1 MEAGKKNTGDNK
13 KYRAVFSDID
23 GTLLNSSHQ
32 VTPDTAREIQRLEA
46 QGIPFVLVSAR
57 MPEAMFTIQAQAGI
71 SSPMVCYSG
80 ALVVGK
86 DGEHL
91 YSCHMDLEEAVKIK
105 NMLDGEYPSICC
117 NTYGGSKW
125 LVDDDQNPWVMR
137 EESITT
143 LKSSPGD
150 VESTF
155 AEAGGIHKFLLMG
168 EGGEI
173 MKVQE
178 RLHKDYPHL
187 TVARSNE
194 YYLEVMNGAVR
205 KSVGVEFL
213 CGHFGISMDQA
224 IAFGD
229 GHNDMDMLRAVKTSY
244 AMANAPK
251 EVQESASRITL
262 DNDHEGLLAGLRECF
277 GEDEN

>member
-1 MEAGKKNTGDNK
+1 METGKGNTGDSR
-13 KYRAVFSDID
+13 KYKAIFSDID

-32 VTPDTAREIQRLEA
+32 VTPDTAKEIQRLEA

-57 MPEAMFTIQAQAGI
+57 MPEAMTTIQAQAGI
-71 SSPMVCYSG
+71 TSPMVCYSG

-86 DGEHL
+86 EGEHL
-91 YSCHMDLEEAVKIK
+91 YSCQIGLEEAVKIK
-105 NMLDGEYPSICC
+105 SMLDEEYPSICC
-117 NTYGGSKW
+117 NTYGGSIW

-137 EESITT
+137 EEFITT
-143 LKSSPGD
+143 LKSSVGD

-155 AEAGGIHKFLLMG
+155 ATAEGIHKFLLMG
-168 EGGEI
+168 EGEEI
-173 MKVQE
+173 IKVQE

-194 YYLEVMNGAVR
+194 HYLEVMNGAVR

-213 CGHFGISMDQA
+213 CDYFGISMDQA
-224 IAFGD
+224 VAFGD

-244 AMANAPK
+244 AMANASK

-262 DNDHEGLLAGLRECF
+262 DNDSEGLLAGLKECF
-277 GEDEN
+277 EEGEN

>member
-1 MEAGKKNTGDNK
+1 MDTSKEKSGKSR
-13 KYRAVFSDID
+13 KYKAIFSDID

-32 VTPDTAREIQRLEA
+32 VTPDTAEEIQRLEA

-80 ALVVGK
+80 ALVVAKQG
-86 DGEHL
+86 DHL
-91 YSCHMDLEEAVKIK
+91 YSCQICLEEGVEIK
-105 NMLDGEYPSICC
+105 KMLDEEYPSICC
-117 NTYGGSKW
+117 NTYGGNKW

-143 LKSSPGD
+143 LKSSVGN
-150 VESTF
+150 VESVFT
-155 AEAGGIHKFLLMG
+155 EEQGIHKFLLMG
-168 EGGEI
+168 EGEEI
-173 MKVQE
+173 IKVQE
-178 RLHKDYPHL
+178 RLHKEYPHL

-194 YYLEVMNGAVR
+194 YYLEVMNGEVR
-205 KSVGVEFL
+205 KSVGVAFL
-213 CGHFGISMDQA
+213 CDYFGISMDQA

-244 AMANAPK
+244 AMANAPE

-277 GEDEN
+277 GEGDN